1 MTWQAVKL
9 SDIAEIVMGQAPSG
23 STYNEEKN
31 GYPLIAGAGDFG
43 GGVVHV
49 EKYTT
54 EPTKISQN
62 NDIVMSIRAS
72 IGEKVWVA
80 EGYCLGRGVAA
91 IRAKNNVD
99 RNYLWHA
106 LSYVE
111 PTLLAKGRG
120 ATFLQVNK
128 DDIQNLEV
136 PLPPLAEQR
145 RIAEQLDTAD
155 RILRLRE
162 QAIDKLDQLAQSLF
176 YQYDSDA
183 STQYK
188 LSDISEIVSGA
199 TPKTEIAE
207 YWGDDIC
214 WITPRELTDLP
225 DIFVSDT
232 ERKIT
237 QKGLRS
243 CAASVLPANSVLFS
257 SRAPIGHVA
266 INSLPMATNQGFKSF
281 VVKPDLV
288 EPIYLYY
295 WLKSRKKQLQAL
307 GVGATFKEVSKSI
320 VSAIDISLPPISIQR
335 EFVAR
340 TQTIRALKL
349 NMQKGM
355 KDSSALSLTLQNLA
369 FSMA

>member
-1 MTWQAVKL
+1 MHVINSQLVRTQ
-9 SDIAEIVMGQAPSG
+9 IANFA
-23 STYNEEKN
+23 T
-31 GYPLIAGAGDFG
+31 
-43 GGVVHV
+43 
-49 EKYTT
+49 
-54 EPTKISQN
+54 
-62 NDIVMSIRAS
+62 
-72 IGEKVWVA
+72 
-80 EGYCLGRGVAA
+80 
-91 IRAKNNVD
+91 
-99 RNYLWHA
+99 
-106 LSYVE
+106 
-111 PTLLAKGRG
+111 G
-120 ATFLQVNK
+120 ATRVRISRK
-128 DDIQNLEV
+128 NLCKIEL
-136 PLPPLAEQR
+136 PFPPLAEQR

-162 QAIDKLDQLAQSLF
+162 QAIAKLDQLAQSLF

-183 STQYK
+183 SIQYK

-243 CAASVLPANSVLFS
+243 CAASVLPTNSVLFS

-295 WLKSRKKQLQAL
+295 WLKSRKRQLQAL

-320 VSAIDISLPPISIQR
+320 VSAIDISLPPILTQR

-355 KDSSALSLTLQNLA
+355 KDSSALSLTLQNSA